1 MALLTTISISI
12 INEQTNRYVGSL
24 TVEVRTGEV
33 VAEVKETHS
42 FTSTHIFCFCLLH
55 TYDKQY
61 NVTRSSRYGILENF
75 HYPLLQLLFDIL
87 FRHISSTLCICVS
100 YTRIVQEGRKKK
112 ENKRKEGR

>member
-1 MALLTTISISI
+1 MM
-12 INEQTNRYVGSL
+12 
-24 TVEVRTGEV
+24 EVYAEEVITG
-33 VAEVKETHS
+33 VKKTHS

-112 ENKRKEGR
+112 ENKQKEGR